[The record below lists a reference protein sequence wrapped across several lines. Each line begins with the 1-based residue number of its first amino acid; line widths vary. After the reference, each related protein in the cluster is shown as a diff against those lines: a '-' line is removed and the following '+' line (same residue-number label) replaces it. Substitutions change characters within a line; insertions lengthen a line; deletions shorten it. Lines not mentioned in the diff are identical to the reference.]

1 MKKPI
6 DPNLDN
12 ILDDILASESKASE
26 SVLPKKEQISEEIKN
41 EIEETLNSSDE
52 GENIDFSFGENVPT
66 TEKKENSAQKSDFEI
81 TPKSESEIHRSA
93 YSSSG
98 EHHHSSGS
106 HHHSSEHRHS
116 SHHHTDGSHHSHSS
130 SHHSSHH
137 HSSHHR
143 HHKKKMSIPAKIGIS
158 ALAIILAVILAFVGT
173 IAFLESS
180 GKNELKNVPDQ
191 TNYQETIEYNGN
203 KYVYNSDVIAI
214 AFMGVDKR
222 DLGLDNGSVGTGGQ
236 SDADIL
242 LTINTKTG
250 KAKAIAIPRDTMVDV
265 DLYSESGI
273 FLRSEKMQLCLSYA
287 YGDGKAKSAEN
298 TANSISR
305 ILYDVPI
312 TKYFA
317 LDLNGIAPINDSI
330 GGVTVDSL
338 YDFKDIGIKKGDK
351 IKLTGDM
358 TEKYVR
364 QRDMDTV
371 NASLNRTAR
380 QVQYVK
386 AFASQVIPAVTQD
399 FSVVT
404 RLYDTASKYSTTN
417 LSLSNVTY
425 LASLMLS
432 KGITNF
438 DTVTLEGDMQES
450 TKKDYADFVY
460 AEFYPDKDK
469 LMQLVLDTFYTK
481 QDK

>member
-52 GENIDFSFGENVPT
+52 GEKIDFSFEENVPA
-66 TEKKENSAQKSDFEI
+66 TEKKENAAQKSDFEI
-81 TPKSESEIHRSA
+81 TPKTESEIHRSA
-93 YSSSG
+93 HSSSG

-106 HHHSSEHRHS
+106 HHHSS
-116 SHHHTDGSHHSHSS
+116 HHHTGGSHHSHSS
-130 SHHSSHH
+130 SH

-317 LDLNGIAPINDSI
+317 L
-330 GGVTVDSL
+330 T
-338 YDFKDIGIKKGDK
+338 
-351 IKLTGDM
+351 LT
-358 TEKYVR
+358 ELR
-364 QRDMDTV
+364 
-371 NASLNRTAR
+371 
-380 QVQYVK
+380 
-386 AFASQVIPAVTQD
+386 
-399 FSVVT
+399 
-404 RLYDTASKYSTTN
+404 RLMIQSA
-417 LSLSNVTY
+417 
-425 LASLMLS
+425 A
-432 KGITNF
+432 
-438 DTVTLEGDMQES
+438 
-450 TKKDYADFVY
+450 
-460 AEFYPDKDK
+460 
-469 LMQLVLDTFYTK
+469 
-481 QDK
+481 

>member
-66 TEKKENSAQKSDFEI
+66 TEKKENAAQNRILKLLRKVKVKFIVRRTAHQANIIIHQASII
-81 TPKSESEIHRSA
+81 TPRTIIAAVASFPFFKSFFTPPSSQEKNE
-93 YSSSG
+93 YSGKNRNFGTCNNFSSNPCIR
-98 EHHHSSGS
+98 
-106 HHHSSEHRHS
+106 RHNCFS
-116 SHHHTDGSHHSHSS
+116 
-130 SHHSSHH
+130 
-137 HSSHHR
+137 
-143 HHKKKMSIPAKIGIS
+143 
-158 ALAIILAVILAFVGT
+158 
-173 IAFLESS
+173 ESS

-287 YGDGKAKSAEN
+287 YGDK
-298 TANSISR
+298 
-305 ILYDVPI
+305 
-312 TKYFA
+312 
-317 LDLNGIAPINDSI
+317 
-330 GGVTVDSL
+330 
-338 YDFKDIGIKKGDK
+338 
-351 IKLTGDM
+351 
-358 TEKYVR
+358 
-364 QRDMDTV
+364 
-371 NASLNRTAR
+371 
-380 QVQYVK
+380 
-386 AFASQVIPAVTQD
+386 
-399 FSVVT
+399 
-404 RLYDTASKYSTTN
+404 
-417 LSLSNVTY
+417 
-425 LASLMLS
+425 
-432 KGITNF
+432 
-438 DTVTLEGDMQES
+438 
-450 TKKDYADFVY
+450 
-460 AEFYPDKDK
+460 
-469 LMQLVLDTFYTK
+469 
-481 QDK
+481 

>member
-52 GENIDFSFGENVPT
+52 GENIDFSFGENVPA
-66 TEKKENSAQKSDFEI
+66 TEKKENAAQKSDFEI

-93 YSSSG
+93 HSSSG

-106 HHHSSEHRHS
+106 HHHSSEHHHS
-116 SHHHTDGSHHSHSS
+116 SHHHTGGSHHSHSS
-130 SHHSSHH
+130 SH

-173 IAFLESS
+173 LAFLESS

-222 DLGLDNGSVGTGGQ
+222 DLGLDNGSVGT
-236 SDADIL
+236 
-242 LTINTKTG
+242 
-250 KAKAIAIPRDTMVDV
+250 
-265 DLYSESGI
+265 
-273 FLRSEKMQLCLSYA
+273 
-287 YGDGKAKSAEN
+287 GDGKAKSAEN

-469 LMQLVLDTFYTK
+469 LMQLVLNTFYTK